1 MKANRFRDVVAAG
14 RRPVGHMVMEF
25 GTRGVA
31 KIVEA
36 ADVDF
41 VVYDMEHSGF
51 SMDRVFDL
59 IAWSKAASFTPMV
72 RVPQG
77 RYHFLARVLD
87 AGALGVMVGNVE
99 TPEEASE
106 IVACCK
112 YPPAGKRGVG
122 LGTAHNDYVMPAQP
136 GEYLA
141 QANDSTVVICQTE
154 SELGVSNSN
163 AIAATPGVD
172 CLWIGHFDLSSAMG
186 LPGQFGHERFIAARQ
201 TVVDAAQRH
210 GKLLGIQPGS
220 ADMAAEWINLGFN
233 VVSWGS
239 DISVY
244 RAALEAGV
252 KKLRQL

>member
-1 MKANRFRDVVAAG
+1 VVAAG
-14 RRPVGHMVMEF
+14 GRPVGHMVMEF
-25 GTRGVA
+25 GTRGIA
-31 KIVEA
+31 KIADA

-41 VVYDMEHSGF
+41 IVYDMEHSGF
-51 SMDRVFDL
+51 EMDRVFDL

-99 TPEEASE
+99 TAEDAAE

-112 YPPAGKRGVG
+112 YPPEGRRGVG
-122 LGTAHNDYVMPAQP
+122 LGTAHTDFVMPPKA

-141 QANDSTVVICQTE
+141 EANRSTVVICQIE
-154 SELGVSNSN
+154 SELGVSNAH
-163 AIAATPGVD
+163 AIAALPGVD

-186 LPGQFGHERFIAARQ
+186 IPGQFGDPRFTQARQ
-201 TVVDAAQRH
+201 TVIEAAQRH

-220 ADMAAEWINLGFN
+220 AEMAAEWIGLGFN

-239 DISVY
+239 DIAVY
-244 RAALEAGV
+244 RSALQSGV
-252 KKLRQL
+252 KKLREL